1 MRKGFHALKRSQND
15 LRSIPGVGPNIEQD
29 LRNLGYSTLES
40 LRGADPEEMFQR
52 DCRLKGFSEDRC
64 QLYVYRLA
72 VYFAEQEHHDP
83 EKLKWWYWK
92 DHSPR
97 RMKKGKNPES

>member
-1 MRKGFHALKRSQND
+1 MRKGFHAVKRSQND

-83 EKLKWWYWK
+83 EKLKWWYCK

>member
-1 MRKGFHALKRSQND
+1 MKRSQND

-40 LRGADPEEMFQR
+40 LRGADPEEMVQR

>member
-1 MRKGFHALKRSQND
+1 MRKGFHAVKRSQND

-97 RMKKGKNPES
+97 RMKKGKAPES

>member
-1 MRKGFHALKRSQND
+1 MKRSQND

-83 EKLKWWYWK
+83 EKLKGGYWK

-97 RMKKGKNPES
+97 RMKKGKAPES